1 MSGRILQITKMLL
14 TMPLL
19 LFFKTFGSVYML
31 SLNVFPRLL
40 HRILKIAVQIYV
52 YMKLIIGIEQCN
64 ANSSKRMYTVY
75 QLIKEASS
83 NYLYP
88 SYFDEISCMKY
99 YFYMHYKFFSY
110 LGNNF
115 FTIQISLG
123 VVLKDHRFLVLNFMG
138 NAFIN

>member
-19 LFFKTFGSVYML
+19 FIFQDIRQCLYVVLECLPTPITQNIKM
-31 SLNVFPRLL
+31 
-40 HRILKIAVQIYV
+40 AVQIYV
-52 YMKLIIGIEQCN
+52 YMRLMIGIEQCN
-64 ANSSKRMYTVY
+64 ANSSKRIYTVY
-75 QLIKEASS
+75 QLIKEASF

-115 FTIQISLG
+115 FTTQISLG